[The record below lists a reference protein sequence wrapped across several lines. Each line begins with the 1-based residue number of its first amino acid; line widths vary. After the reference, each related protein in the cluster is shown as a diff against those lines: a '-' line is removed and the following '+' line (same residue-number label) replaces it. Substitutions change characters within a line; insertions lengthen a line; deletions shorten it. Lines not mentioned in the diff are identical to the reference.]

1 MGIFLFSYEYD
12 YGVMYDD
19 WKCYVMKLEGGKSD
33 ELQPISVL
41 DQKLKSKGFVMNILS
56 EFLGPR

>member
-1 MGIFLFSYEYD
+1 
-12 YGVMYDD
+12 MYDD